1 MRTQTVDQI
10 VADYMHKIE
19 LYDKVQR
26 MTAERKSVETISRI
40 LGEKYHDVYKMTYK
54 STLNKFLKKMDHYKK
69 VAEESLDLIAK
80 GYMISKIEST
90 IGLRRNTIYIALGIY
105 GHNVKREEINNEPRV
120 RNPKKKLASVSKFV
134 RCKCGRSEKR
144 VTDLHCI
151 ICDGEY
157 NRQLAGLP
165 PKTTMEHSLKQSFMH
180 MGLV

>member
-10 VADYMHKIE
+10 VEDYKHKIE
-19 LYDKVQR
+19 LFDKVQK
-26 MTAERKSVETISRI
+26 MTTEGKCVETMSRM
-40 LGEKYHDVYKMTYK
+40 LGEKYHDVYKMTHK
-54 STLNKFLKKMDHYKK
+54 STLNKFLRKMDRYKK
-69 VAEESLDLIAK
+69 VAEEALDLIDK

-90 IGLRRNTIYIALGIY
+90 IGLKRNTIYIALGIY
-105 GHNVKREEINNEPRV
+105 GNNVKREEINNEPRV
-120 RNPKKKLASVSKFV
+120 RKQKKILSSNSKFV

-144 VTDLHCI
+144 VTDLRCI

-165 PKTTMEHSLKQSFMH
+165 PKTTVDHSLKQSFMY

>member
-1 MRTQTVDQI
+1 MRTKTVDQI
-10 VADYMHKIE
+10 VAYYKHKIE
-19 LYDKVQR
+19 IFDKVQR
-26 MTAERKSVETISRI
+26 MTAEGKGVETISRM
-40 LGEKYHDVYKMTYK
+40 LCEKYNDVYKMTYK
-54 STLNKFLKKMDHYKK
+54 STLNKFLKKMDRYKK
-69 VAEESLDLIAK
+69 VAEDALELIDK
-80 GYMISKIEST
+80 GYMINKIEST

-105 GHNVKREEINNEPRV
+105 GHNVKREEISNEPKV
-120 RNPKKKLASVSKFV
+120 RKPKKTLSSVSKFA

-165 PKTTMEHSLKQSFMH
+165 PKTTVEHSLKQSFMH